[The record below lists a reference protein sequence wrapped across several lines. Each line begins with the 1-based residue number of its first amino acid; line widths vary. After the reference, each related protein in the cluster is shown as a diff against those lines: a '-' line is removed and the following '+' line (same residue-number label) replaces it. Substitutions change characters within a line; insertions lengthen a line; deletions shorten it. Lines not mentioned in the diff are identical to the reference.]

1 MTAWLQ
7 TCTRYE
13 CTLVEHGAE
22 MDHVHLLVA
31 YPPKVCLSALVQEL
45 KGLSARRVRKRW
57 FPEVFRV
64 LKGPAF
70 WSPSYCAVSC
80 GGAPLETLKE
90 YVRSQAGVPAVGGPT
105 PSPASGAASSPGAV
119 ATHAGGIRGFEVPE
133 RFKR

>member
-1 MTAWLQ
+1 MET
-7 TCTRYE
+7 
-13 CTLVEHGAE
+13 GAE

-31 YPPKVCLSALVQEL
+31 YPPEVQLSALVQEL

-57 FPEVFRV
+57 YPEVFRI

-80 GGAPLETLKE
+80 GGAPLETIKE
-90 YVRSQAGVPAVGGPT
+90 YVRTQAGVPAVGGP
-105 PSPASGAASSPGAV
+105 ASGAASSPAPV
-119 ATHAGGIRGFEVPE
+119 ATQGRGIRGFEVPE

>member
-1 MTAWLQ
+1 MHRT
-7 TCTRYE
+7 TGSPPR
-13 CTLVEHGAE
+13 TLELIAGDMLYLSGLCAGLAE
-22 MDHVHLLVA
+22 EIQRV
-31 YPPKVCLSALVQEL
+31 
-45 KGLSARRVRKRW
+45 ARRARKRW

-80 GGAPLETLKE
+80 GGAPLETIKE
-90 YVRSQAGVPAVGGPT
+90 YVRTQAGVPAVGG
-105 PSPASGAASSPGAV
+105 PASGAASSPGAV